1 MQNSCKQNKKQ
12 TSFCFHDHHDLDD
25 ACKTLPAH
33 SPFNFGSVWLLGAM
47 STDTAEPQT
56 DAKMFPVHFDS
67 THHDDDRDH
76 DPKWTITF
84 DAAIWN
90 QKKRRR
96 GRALPKKQPGKET
109 IFQNFFWIL
118 ILGHHQPLG
127 TVITFLVVYQNH
139 SSCNVAEAAMCC
151 FERWCKGTWNLLTS
165 WCTGERDMAGWQG
178 FLHETRK
185 PQLWS
190 KCQDCGG
197 QKKQSWKSSADLSFL
212 LINFILFFSM
222 RLIFFA

>member
-56 DAKMFPVHFDS
+56 DAKMFPGHFDS

-109 IFQNFFWIL
+109 IFQNFFLDIN
-118 ILGHHQPLG
+118 IRASSVLGHSYHFSCSLPKSFQL
-127 TVITFLVVYQNH
+127 QCRR
-139 SSCNVAEAAMCC
+139 SCNVLLWALVQRDLESSHVMMH
-151 FERWCKGTWNLLTS
+151 RWKRYGRLTRIS
-165 WCTGERDMAGWQG
+165 SRNTQTTVVIQMSRLWWTKKAVMKVFSRSQ
-178 FLHETRK
+178 FLVD
-185 PQLWS
+185 Q
-190 KCQDCGG
+190 
-197 QKKQSWKSSADLSFL
+197 FY
-212 LINFILFFSM
+212 FVFFM